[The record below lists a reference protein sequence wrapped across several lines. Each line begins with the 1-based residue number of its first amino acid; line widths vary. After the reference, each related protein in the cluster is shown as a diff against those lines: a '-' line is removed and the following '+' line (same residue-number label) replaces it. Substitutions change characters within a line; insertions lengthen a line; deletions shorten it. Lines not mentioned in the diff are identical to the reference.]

1 MTTLGSLEAVRLREV
16 WPDEARDFTPWLAQ
30 PENIQRLGEA
40 IDYVLEVVHVEAA
53 VGPFSADILAR
64 DVDSNLYVVIENQ
77 LNRTDHD
84 HLGKAITYSATL
96 GAKTIV
102 WVAPTFT
109 DEHRKALDW
118 LNDNTVEDIGFF
130 GVQVEL
136 WKIDNSNPAVR
147 FNVVSRPSEL
157 VRQVVSTAHGELTPV
172 RQTQFEWW
180 TAFREALLAS
190 GEVSGART
198 ARAQYWYDVTLG
210 RSGAVLS
217 LTANVDEGRISVRL
231 YLRGRMGGQAALRA
245 LEQQREAIEREVGC
259 PLVWDPHPDK
269 RDKTVVLERKA
280 DLNNHAKWPEYIE
293 WMVDATLRMRRAFAS
308 RVRDIDFGPQMDEG
322 DRMAEEEQPR

>member
-1 MTTLGSLEAVRLREV
+1 MKPLGSLEPARLRDV

-40 IDYVLEVVHVEAA
+40 IELELEVVHVEAA

-64 DVDSNLYVVIENQ
+64 DVGSDLFVVIENQ
-77 LNRTDHD
+77 LNKTDHD
-84 HLGKAITYSATL
+84 HLGKTITYSATL

-102 WVAPTFT
+102 WVAPHFT

-136 WKIDNSNPAVR
+136 WRIDDSKPAVR
-147 FNVVSRPSEL
+147 FNVISRPSEL
-157 VRQVVSTAHGELTPV
+157 VRQAVSTAHGELTPV
-172 RQTQFEWW
+172 RQLQFEWW

-190 GEVSGART
+190 GKVPT
-198 ARAQYWYDVTLG
+198 ARAPRGQYWYDVTLG

-217 LTANVDEGRISVRL
+217 LTANVDEGRIAVRL
-231 YLRGRMGGQAALRA
+231 YLRGRMGAQAALDQ
-245 LEQQREAIEREVGC
+245 LEQQRETIEKEIGA
-259 PLVWDPHPDK
+259 PLSWNPHPER
-269 RDKTVVLERKA
+269 RDKVVVLERKA
-280 DLNNHAKWPEYIE
+280 DLNRRDKWPEYLT
-293 WMVDATLRMRRAFAS
+293 WMVDATLKMRAAFAG
-308 RVRDIDFGPQMDEG
+308 RVRNIDFALQPDEAG
-322 DRMAEEEQPR
+322 DES